1 MIAMAEEQG
10 SDGPKLSEI
19 FERGWKI
26 QRDVEKSDEPTG
38 SPNLQDQVKA
48 GMGLLEQAAHMV
60 RELQLFSENEEL
72 QEVATCN
79 VRYLL
84 LPVLMSDLT
93 MRHMG
98 EDRLALVQKSKDYLT
113 EFLKVCKSYGV
124 TSEEYK
130 SVESSSSKAGP
141 TDMAAMSRQREATIA
156 RFRQQKETE
165 QKLEAMRVT
174 METRGEDDE
183 VQREYYTLQL
193 EKWVH
198 TALRELS
205 SIDQELEILHM
216 MASRKQGKQDS
227 QPQEQKKPEPHRK
240 PLKPFILTRDKLQ
253 AQVFGAGYPSIPTMS
268 MDEYL
273 QKEVQEGKIPAE
285 ALNRVPEPAEPGS
298 YDVRRVVPDEAAEA
312 ERKQEEEEEKE
323 ERDDEERLRKQREFD
338 DFKDDHRRGW
348 GNRQNMG

>member
-1 MIAMAEEQG
+1 MITMAEENG
-10 SDGPKLSEI
+10 ADGPKLSEI

-38 SPNLQDQVKA
+38 SLKLQDQVKS
-48 GMGLLEQAAHMV
+48 GMGFLDQAAHMV

-79 VRYLL
+79 IRYLL
-84 LPVLMSDLT
+84 LPALMSDLT

-98 EDRLALVQKSKDYLT
+98 EDRLPLVQKAKDYLT
-113 EFLKVCKSYGV
+113 EFLKVCKAYGV
-124 TSEEYK
+124 TSEEYQ
-130 SVESSSSKAGP
+130 SGDSSKAGP

-156 RFRQQKETE
+156 RFRQQKENE
-165 QKLEAMRVT
+165 QKLEAMRVS

-193 EKWVH
+193 QKWVH
-198 TALRELS
+198 SAFRELS

-216 MASRKQGKQDS
+216 MANRQKGKQDS
-227 QPQEQKKPEPHRK
+227 QPQEQKKAEPHRK

-268 MDEYL
+268 MDEYFE
-273 QKEVQEGKIPAE
+273 KEVREGKIPAE
-285 ALNRVPEPAEPGS
+285 ALNRVPEPTEPGS
-298 YDVRRVVPDEAAEA
+298 YNVRRVVPDEAAEV
-312 ERKQEEEEEKE
+312 ERKQEEEDEKE
-323 ERDDEERLRKQREFD
+323 ERDDEERLRKQRDFD